1 MSKADWQARAERAL
15 GARIA
20 AAHPL
25 SGGSVAQLRALDLAD
40 GRRVVAK
47 LGGSGLDIEGWM
59 LEQLAGKVP
68 VPKVL
73 LAEPDLLLIE
83 HIAAGDGLDGG
94 AEIHAAQLIAALH
107 AHTQPLYGLERDT
120 LIGGL
125 LQPNGPLES
134 WIEFFAQRRLLAMAE
149 AARAEG
155 AIDAALMRRI
165 ERLAGRL
172 ERWIARPAAPA
183 LIHGDLWAGNVLAT
197 KGRIMGFIDPAI
209 YYADPEIEL
218 AFATLFH
225 TMGQAFFG
233 EYGRHRPIAPGFF
246 EERRDL
252 YNLYPLLVHVRLFG
266 GGYVGQVEGGLARY
280 GV

>member
-25 SGGSVAQLRALDLAD
+25 SGGSVAQVRALDLAD

-47 LGGSGLDIEGWM
+47 MGGQGLAIEGWM
-59 LEQLAGKVP
+59 LDQLAGKVP

-83 HIAAGDGLDGG
+83 HIAAGDGLDGA

-107 AHTQPLYGLERDT
+107 AHTQPLYGLARDT
-120 LIGGL
+120 MIGGL
-125 LQPNGPLES
+125 PQPNGPLES
-134 WIEFFAQRRLLAMAE
+134 WIEFFARRRLLAMAE

-155 AIDAALMRRI
+155 AIDAALLRRI

-183 LIHGDLWAGNVLAT
+183 LIHGDLWAGNVLAK
-197 KGRIMGFIDPAI
+197 KGRIVGFVDPAI

-233 EYGRHRPIAPGFF
+233 EYGR
-246 EERRDL
+246 
-252 YNLYPLLVHVRLFG
+252 
-266 GGYVGQVEGGLARY
+266 
-280 GV
+280 